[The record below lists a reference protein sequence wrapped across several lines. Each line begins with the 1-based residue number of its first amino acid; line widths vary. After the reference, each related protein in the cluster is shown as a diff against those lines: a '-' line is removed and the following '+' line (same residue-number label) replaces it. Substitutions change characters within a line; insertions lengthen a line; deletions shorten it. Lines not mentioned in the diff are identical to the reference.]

1 MTLRARLLL
10 VLAILAVVTV
20 IANGFNFLAFMRLA
34 NEAGSANPQL
44 RAFADSAQTWI
55 IIVSASA
62 ALIGLIAFVQLA
74 RMLLGL
80 LGGEPQY
87 VADAVKRIAG
97 GDLSFSLQIRP
108 GDNDSLCAAVSSMQ
122 QNLRHTVGELR
133 AASRQLDDSVK
144 QIGAMTADLVASSA
158 QQDAAA
164 RDTAANIGQLSASV
178 GTVTSRAENVG
189 RHVAESL
196 EQTGTANESLSH
208 MIGEISAVESAV
220 NDIATTASEFIESTR
235 AITGM
240 TREVRDIADQTNL
253 LALNAA
259 IEAARAGEQGRG
271 FAVVADEVRKLAEK
285 SAAAAAQIDSVTHAL
300 GSRSQDV
307 ETAIQRGMA
316 SLGTS
321 QEYLEQVAMALGDS
335 NQAVQ
340 QTTVDTEDIIASV
353 KDQERASAEIARHV
367 EGIVS
372 MGTDNNAAL
381 ERAAAAI
388 HDLETLAGRLDDV
401 AARFDV

>member
-1 MTLRARLLL
+1 
-10 VLAILAVVTV
+10 
-20 IANGFNFLAFMRLA
+20 
-34 NEAGSANPQL
+34 
-44 RAFADSAQTWI
+44 
-55 IIVSASA
+55 
-62 ALIGLIAFVQLA
+62 
-74 RMLLGL
+74 
-80 LGGEPQY
+80 
-87 VADAVKRIAG
+87 
-97 GDLSFSLQIRP
+97 
-108 GDNDSLCAAVSSMQ
+108 
-122 QNLRHTVGELR
+122 
-133 AASRQLDDSVK
+133 
-144 QIGAMTADLVASSA
+144 MTASLVASSA
-158 QQDAAA
+158 QGDEVA
-164 RDTAANIGQLSASV
+164 RSTAAKIAVLSTSV
-178 GTVTSRAENVG
+178 GNVTGHAENVG
-189 RHVAESL
+189 RHVALSL

-220 NDIATTASEFIESTR
+220 AAIATTATEFIDSTR

-307 ETAIQRGMA
+307 ETAIQRGLV

-340 QTTVDTEDIIASV
+340 QTTTDTEEIIASV
-353 KDQERASAEIARHV
+353 KDQEHASAEIARHV
-367 EGIVS
+367 EGIVA
-372 MGTDNNAAL
+372 MGADNNAAL